1 MNEFRFA
8 NVNDTDKILYFIKT
22 LAEYE
27 NMADKVVCD
36 EALLKRT
43 IFEKK
48 GAEVLF
54 ILENGKEA
62 GMALFFSNFSTFLG
76 RSGLY
81 IEDIIV
87 LDEYRGKGYGKA
99 LFKRLAQIAKEREYG
114 RIEWWCLDWNK
125 PSIDFYK
132 SMGAEAMEE
141 WTVYRVSGDTLD
153 KLAE

>member
-1 MNEFRFA
+1 MVEFRCA

-36 EALLKRT
+36 ESLLKKT
-43 IFEKK
+43 IFEKN

-54 ILENGKEA
+54 I
-62 GMALFFSNFSTFLG
+62 
-76 RSGLY
+76 
-81 IEDIIV
+81 

-99 LFKRLAQIAKEREYG
+99 LFRKLAQTAKEREYG

-132 SMGAEAMEE
+132 SMGAEAMED
-141 WTVYRVSGDTLD
+141 WTVYRISGDTLN

>member
-54 ILENGKEA
+54 ILDNGKEA
-62 GMALFFSNFSTFLG
+62 GMALFFSNYSTFLG

-99 LFKRLAQIAKEREYG
+99 LFKRLAQIAKEREAKY
-114 RIEWWCLDWNK
+114 
-125 PSIDFYK
+125 
-132 SMGAEAMEE
+132 
-141 WTVYRVSGDTLD
+141 
-153 KLAE
+153 